1 MARQRK
7 TAVQAES
14 VTTAVEQG
22 VAPVATKIVPK
33 EIDLGMYIPVRNGF
47 QGSLCYISSRTREV
61 FEWENFGDTQEIELR
76 ELRNAKSSAK
86 KFFEKNWFMFD
97 EEYKWVISYLG
108 LNQYYKN
115 AINLEDFDDLFKK
128 DPAELRE
135 IISRLSDGQRSSV
148 AFRARQLVAEG
159 GIDSLKVIS
168 ALESILGIELIEK

>member
-14 VTTAVEQG
+14 VTTAVEQE

-135 IISRLSDGQRSSV
+135 IISRLSDVQRSSV